1 MSRTQSE
8 GDSERAR
15 ETLQPE
21 IRVGVS
27 GSQFFSLFLLLE
39 RETGHG
45 CNCCRSPSLSHCPLS
60 PVSLP
65 ACLLPLACL
74 SVQSDC
80 VRLFVALLISANHRE
95 SHCSSGGF
103 RSIPNDQSLLTPS
116 THSVPQYQSQFP
128 NNSLPDALSFCFFLS
143 GAICKL
149 PTWGSVSLGLHSAAG
164 SLRPVRI

>member
-1 MSRTQSE
+1 MNRTQSE
-8 GDSERAR
+8 GDSERESER
-15 ETLQPE
+15 ERLQPE

-60 PVSLP
+60 PVCLP
-65 ACLLPLACL
+65 ACLLPLACP

-116 THSVPQYQSQFP
+116 THSVPQYQSQFS
-128 NNSLPDALSFCFFLS
+128 NNSLPDALSFLLLIV
-143 GAICKL
+143 GGDL
-149 PTWGSVSLGLHSAAG
+149 
-164 SLRPVRI
+164 